1 MAPTKPKVENM
12 VLEGRDILIFIDDE
26 TAVLTMNSLG
36 NSWIILQDSCRQH
49 QYIFEIENPPIL
61 LRLLIGV
68 HQRKNIVSAKV
79 ARWRSPIG
87 ANGLGIGI
95 SIEHGNL
102 RPLNLGS

>member
-68 HQRKNIVSAKV
+68 HQCKNIVSAKV